1 MVRNATE
8 LEVLQL
14 QDFISYFHVVLASAS
29 IHSEPKYAAYTAQA
43 SGRCGSKGRQVN

>member
-29 IHSEPKYAAYTAQA
+29 IHSEPKYAARLPWV
-43 SGRCGSKGRQVN
+43 GGWELKNRKL